1 MATKAKKITAMLLA
15 AAMVLSVCS
24 CGDAAE
30 DDYVKG
36 ETAGKDIE
44 RATAADDVF
53 TLNFSSKY
61 SMNPMKAT
69 NTNNQLV
76 CNLVYENMIEVNN
89 NYEAQPNV
97 ITEWKTDDGVHWVF
111 TVDTTRRFHNGEQM
125 TANDVAYSVNIA
137 VNSERFSRR
146 LNCIIGCGANNEK
159 TFSVTLSK
167 ANMLL
172 PNLMAIPVIKN
183 GSYKDDHPD
192 GTGPYKYAKDY
203 KSLVKFDKYPNAATL
218 PLKVIYLKEYSTVD
232 STISA
237 FEDSLLDIVMNDPSA
252 PTNLGYGSSNEIRGF
267 NTTNFHYIGTNLASE
282 ELGYDGLRFVLNYA
296 FDRAGLVEQFN
307 GFALETELP
316 ISPACSFYSESYAKQ
331 FKYNL
336 KQVQE
341 ILSNMGLKD
350 YDEDGMLEMK
360 VGQEVKEIDL
370 DFIVCSASSIK
381 TNVAHRF
388 AEDMATLGLKVTVR
402 ELAWSEYTTALE
414 QGSFDMYYAEVR
426 LNPDFDLSMLF
437 KPDGKLNYGKV
448 NDEMLMELIGSYLAA
463 KADGRKDACANM
475 CAQIINKG
483 YIIPLCFEKHQ
494 MITHRGVIEGIKAC
508 ENNPLLNVQNWK
520 VTFGE
525 VEKKTNEND
534 SGK

>member
-1 MATKAKKITAMLLA
+1 MATKAKRITAMLLA
-15 AAMVLSVCS
+15 ALCILSVCA
-24 CGDAAE
+24 CGNAAE

-36 ETAGKDIE
+36 QTAGKDISQSV
-44 RATAADDVF
+44 AADDVF
-53 TLNFSSKY
+53 TLNYSTKY
-61 SMNPMKAT
+61 SMNPMIAT

-89 NYEAQPNV
+89 NYEALPNV
-97 ITEWKTDDGVHWVF
+97 ITEWKTSDGGVHWVF
-111 TVDTTRRFHNGEQM
+111 TVDTSRRFHNGEQM
-125 TANDVAYSVNIA
+125 TAKDVAYSLNLA
-137 VNSERFSRR
+137 VNSERFAKR
-146 LNCIIGCGANNEK
+146 LNCVIGCGANDEK

-172 PNLMAIPVIKN
+172 PNLMAVPVIKN
-183 GSYKDDHPD
+183 GTYGNDYPD
-192 GTGPYKYAKDY
+192 GTGPYKYADDH

-218 PLKVIYLKEYSTVD
+218 PLDVIYLKEYNTVD

-252 PTNLGYGSSNEIRGF
+252 PTNLGYGSSNEIRGI
-267 NTTNFHYIGTNLASE
+267 NTTNFHYIGTNIEGSE
-282 ELGYDGLRFVLNYA
+282 MSYDGLRFALNYA
-296 FDRAGLVEQFN
+296 FDRESLVEQFG
-307 GFALETELP
+307 GFALEAALP
-316 ISPACSFYSESYAKQ
+316 VSPACSFYSESYAKQ
-331 FKYNL
+331 FNYNT
-336 KQVQE
+336 KQVQQ

-350 YDEDGMLEMK
+350 YDEDGLLEMK
-360 VGQEVKEIDL
+360 VGEEVKEIDL
-370 DFIVCSASSIK
+370 DFIVCNASSIK
-381 TNVAHRF
+381 TNAAKKF
-388 AEDMATLGLKVTVR
+388 AEDMAKLGIKVSVR
-402 ELAWSEYTTALE
+402 ELSWSDYIAALDARN
-414 QGSFDMYYAEVR
+414 FDLYYAEVR

-437 KPDGKLNYGKV
+437 MPEGKLNYGNV

-463 KADGRKDACANM
+463 QTNDERKEACANM

-525 VEKKTNEND
+525 VEKKTDENN
-534 SGK
+534 K

>member
-15 AAMVLSVCS
+15 ALSVLSVCA
-24 CGDAAE
+24 CGNAAE

-36 ETAGKDIE
+36 QTAGKDIN
-44 RATAADDVF
+44 RSVAADDVF
-53 TLNFSSKY
+53 TINYSSKY
-61 SMNPMKAT
+61 SMNPLLAT

-97 ITEWKTDDGVHWVF
+97 ITEWETTDGGTHWVF
-111 TVDTTRRFHNGEQM
+111 TVDTSRRFHNGEQM
-125 TANDVAYSVNIA
+125 TAKDVAYSLNIA
-137 VNSERFSRR
+137 LNSERFSRR
-146 LNCIIGCGANNEK
+146 LNCIIGCGANDEK

-172 PNLMAIPVIKN
+172 PNLLTVPVIKS
-183 GSYKDDHPD
+183 GTYGDDYPE
-192 GTGPYKYAKDY
+192 GTGPYKYASDH
-203 KSLVKFDKYPNAATL
+203 KSLLKFDKYSNSATL
-218 PLKVIYLKEYSTVD
+218 PLDVIYLKEYTTVD

-267 NTTNFHYIGTNLASE
+267 NTTNFHYIGTNTSGSE
-282 ELGYDGLRFVLNYA
+282 LSYDALRFALNYA
-296 FDRAGLVEQFN
+296 FDRESLVEQFG
-307 GFALETELP
+307 GFALETALP
-316 ISPACSFYSESYAKQ
+316 VSPACSFYSESYAKQ

-336 KQVQE
+336 KQVQDV
-341 ILSNMGLKD
+341 LANMGLKD
-350 YDEDGMLEMK
+350 YDADGMLEMK
-360 VGQEVKEIDL
+360 VGEEIKEIDL
-370 DFIVCSASSIK
+370 DFVVCNASSIK
-381 TNVAHRF
+381 TNVAHKF
-388 AEDMATLGLKVTVR
+388 AEDMASLGIKVTVR
-402 ELAWSEYTTALE
+402 ELSWSDYIAALE
-414 QGSFDMYYAEVR
+414 ALNFDLYYAEVR

-437 KPDGKLNYGKV
+437 KPEAKLNYSKI
-448 NDEMLMELIGSYLAA
+448 NDTTLMELIDTFLAA
-463 KADGRKDACANM
+463 DGDDKRKEACANM

-494 MITHRGVIEGIKAC
+494 MITHRGVIEGIKVC

-525 VEKKTNEND
+525 VEKKTDENNN
-534 SGK
+534 

>member
-1 MATKAKKITAMLLA
+1 MATKAKKLTAMLLA
-15 AAMVLSVCS
+15 AVMVLSVCA

-36 ETAGKDIE
+36 TTTGKDINKSV
-44 RATAADDVF
+44 AADDVF
-53 TLNFSSKY
+53 TLNYSSKY
-61 SMNPMKAT
+61 SMNPMVAT

-76 CNLVYENMIEVNN
+76 CNLVYENMIEVDN

-97 ITEWKTDDGVHWVF
+97 ITEWKTEDGVHWVF
-111 TVDTTRRFHNGEQM
+111 TVDTSRRFHNGEQM
-125 TANDVAYSVNIA
+125 TAKDVAYSLNVA
-137 VNSERFSRR
+137 MNSERFARR
-146 LNCIIGCGANNEK
+146 LNCVIGVGANDEK

-167 ANMLL
+167 ANYLL

-192 GTGPYKYAKDY
+192 GTGPYKYASDY
-203 KSLVKFDKYPNAATL
+203 KSLLKFDKYPNAATL
-218 PLKVIYLKEYSTVD
+218 PLDVIYLKEYTTVD

-267 NTTNFHYIGTNLASE
+267 NTTNFHYIGMNTETGEMA
-282 ELGYDGLRFVLNYA
+282 YDGLRFALNYA
-296 FDRAGLVEQFN
+296 FDRESLVDQFN
-307 GFALETELP
+307 GFALETMLP
-316 ISPACSFYSESYAKQ
+316 VSPACSFYSESYAKQ

-341 ILSNMGLKD
+341 ILGNMGLKD

-360 VGQEVKEIDL
+360 VGEEVRELDL

-381 TNVAHRF
+381 TNVAHKF
-388 AEDMATLGLKVTVR
+388 AEDMQTLGLKVTVR
-402 ELAWSEYTTALE
+402 ELAWSEYTAALE
-414 QGSFDMYYAEVR
+414 QGNFDLYYAEVR
-426 LNPDFDLSMLF
+426 LNPDFDLSVLF
-437 KPDGKLNYGKV
+437 RPDGKLNYGKV
-448 NDEMLMELIGSYLAA
+448 NDETLMELIGSYLGA
-463 KADGRKDACANM
+463 KSDGRKDACANM
-475 CAQIINKG
+475 CAQIINSG
-483 YIIPLCFEKHQ
+483 YIVPLCFEKHQ

-508 ENNPLLNVQNWK
+508 ENNPLMNVQNWK

-525 VEKKTNEND
+525 VAKKTDDTN
-534 SGK
+534 K